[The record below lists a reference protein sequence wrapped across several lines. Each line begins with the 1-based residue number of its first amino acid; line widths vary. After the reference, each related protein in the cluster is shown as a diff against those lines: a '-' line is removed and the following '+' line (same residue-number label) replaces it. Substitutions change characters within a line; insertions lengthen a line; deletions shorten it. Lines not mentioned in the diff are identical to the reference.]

1 MRSIIIVFIV
11 AIAMVSLAITQSDT
25 EILIPLHRGLH
36 LNLFALFLLGF
47 LAIFLVVVAS
57 LYGVIYFWE
66 KSSSTVAKR
75 HGRGSR
81 WLT

>member
-47 LAIFLVVVAS
+47 LAIFLIVVAG
-57 LYGVIYFWE
+57 LYGVIHFWE
-66 KSSSTVAKR
+66 KAPPIDPGQHR
-75 HGRGSR
+75 RDNGG
-81 WLT
+81 